1 VKTSPHLQ
9 GNATVPADDATLRGL
24 ASAIGIVGPASATA
38 LAAFFV
44 ADEPFGALNDIG
56 NAALGVLAG
65 ALAVDLRRA
74 GSPPGLAGALAS
86 GAGVAGA
93 GLTVAGSALVLTDAT
108 GFFLAGLV
116 SATGFALLGTWL
128 VTLNRWAATA
138 APDWPRGLT
147 SLGTAAGSVMAVGL
161 LSVPGVVQRAD
172 DMESAPWWLVAGGLG
187 WLGTYVLLPAW
198 TLRLRRTLRRR

>member
-1 VKTSPHLQ
+1 MT
-9 GNATVPADDATLRGL
+9 GL

-38 LAAFFV
+38 LAVFFV

-65 ALAVDLRRA
+65 SLAVGLRRA
-74 GSPPGLAGALAS
+74 GAPPGLAGALAS

-93 GLTVAGSALVLTDAT
+93 GLTVAGSTLVLTDTT

-116 SATGFALLGTWL
+116 SGTGFALLGTWL
-128 VTLNRWAATA
+128 VTLNRWAASTT
-138 APDWPRGLT
+138 PDWPRGLT
-147 SLGTAAGSVMAVGL
+147 ALGTAAGSVMAVGL

-187 WLGTYVLLPAW
+187 WLGTYALLPAW
-198 TLRLRRTLRRR
+198 ALRLRRTLRRR